1 MSKEVS
7 KTDVEITM
15 QVMAGWYMQFCQ
27 SKHYSKLKK
36 IAQKHSEKIIIDLLS
51 LMFYKFNLKP
61 DDWSPEALEEYCHET
76 LVDNSY
82 HRGED
87 YFKSASDVFLAFFK
101 YLDEMKLQKNAK
113 LLIKVIKEHDECIM
127 DSYYDMDEDEE
138 EYSDDESNEVIEIIE
153 KWLEEFIDTKYFLE
167 IDDKY
172 KDACEDIIFS
182 FADFMYGY
190 TGLKPEKWNIS
201 GLEEI
206 CLDVM
211 PRKVMADEQ
220 YFESIAPSLT
230 AFFSFMEEKK
240 LNKNSSKL
248 AKRVKDI
255 GNDIVKASK
264 KSSNWGIGK
273 QILGQALDKGIDLSD
288 KSKLTKFLNSM
299 MGKPLPKLEDE
310 DDEEEETL
318 EIERP
323 DNIIPFVRKAEK
335 VGRNDPCT
343 CGSGKKYKKCCGK

>member
-1 MSKEVS
+1 
-7 KTDVEITM
+7 
-15 QVMAGWYMQFCQ
+15 
-27 SKHYSKLKK
+27 
-36 IAQKHSEKIIIDLLS
+36 
-51 LMFYKFNLKP
+51 
-61 DDWSPEALEEYCHET
+61 
-76 LVDNSY
+76 
-82 HRGED
+82 
-87 YFKSASDVFLAFFK
+87 
-101 YLDEMKLQKNAK
+101 
-113 LLIKVIKEHDECIM
+113 
-127 DSYYDMDEDEE
+127 
-138 EYSDDESNEVIEIIE
+138 
-153 KWLEEFIDTKYFLE
+153 
-167 IDDKY
+167 
-172 KDACEDIIFS
+172 
-182 FADFMYGY
+182 
-190 TGLKPEKWNIS
+190 
-201 GLEEI
+201 
-206 CLDVM
+206 
-211 PRKVMADEQ
+211 MADEQ